1 MIKIASAYIVYNL
14 DIIDNYPNIPFK
26 NFTFKNCFFS
36 ARNIA
41 KDSNKEKWVHRIAF
55 DGKIWWLFDNFF
67 PRYAVIFS
75 IDNIPY

>member
-55 DGKIWWLFDNFF
+55 DGTILWLFDNFF

-75 IDNIPY
+75 NDNIPY